1 MGRKEKRGRSAAAT
15 NADAAELAERL
26 MTGALQ
32 LVRRSRTE
40 RGAAG
45 ISQVRRAAL
54 ARLVEGGPLPVT
66 ALAAAEGV
74 TAPSMTRLVS
84 ALEADGLV
92 ERRRSA
98 EDRRVV
104 FVHPTRAG
112 RMVARAGRERD
123 GGVLAQR
130 IAALSRDER
139 AALARAADLIGRIVD
154 EDPAS

>member
-1 MGRKEKRGRSAAAT
+1 MGRKEKRGRSAAAP
-15 NADAAELAERL
+15 NPDAAELAERL
-26 MTGALQ
+26 VAGSLQ

-40 RGAAG
+40 QGGAG

-54 ARLVEGGPLPVT
+54 TRLVEGGPLPVT
-66 ALAAAEGV
+66 TLAAAEGV

-139 AALARAADLIGRIVD
+139 ALLARAADLIDRIVD
-154 EDPAS
+154 EDPGS